1 MLICA
6 ARSGARE
13 KLPVLPADSGGALT
27 VIYSN
32 PVRNKVLFR
41 RGSRRYDT
49 PAKEATTKRNLLRLS
64 QPAENRNYFGG
75 LPVHK
80 GSIGH
85 HCAHASS
92 YGVCFDDA
100 LDGGSAVCRVSNSEG
115 AGKP

>member
-49 PAKEATTKRNLLRLS
+49 RET
-64 QPAENRNYFGG
+64 G
-75 LPVHK
+75 
-80 GSIGH
+80 
-85 HCAHASS
+85 
-92 YGVCFDDA
+92 DD
-100 LDGGSAVCRVSNSEG
+100 
-115 AGKP
+115 